1 MGDPKPKIQWMK
13 GTKDITNAARTVK
26 EVHDDFIRF
35 SIKEAL
41 TTDAGAY
48 FVVARN
54 RYGIDRCFT
63 NVTVKHPKGYK
74 KGKEIE
80 DSVAE
85 PNKTDKGRM

>member
-1 MGDPKPKIQWMK
+1 MK

-63 NVTVKHPKGYK
+63 NVTVIFFNAYVMSFVCESSTNHPSCVYNC
-74 KGKEIE
+74 
-80 DSVAE
+80 
-85 PNKTDKGRM
+85 P